1 MPAASVRVVVDRRRE
16 VVRSIA
22 LVVVAAGTV
31 ALSLARGGVSA
42 PYDWTSYSG
51 GDTMTNSARST
62 AITPATAQ
70 KLHPAWS
77 RRLDGAVFSSPL
89 YLRTGVRKPL
99 VLVATMS
106 NSLYAL
112 SAANGAVVW
121 KHSLGAPQPTV
132 CKGSYG
138 IASTPYVDRA
148 TGRVY
153 VIGARGL
160 LWALDVRTG
169 KPISGWPVRIVS
181 RTTVEFAWSGLRLRD
196 GLLYVNV
203 ASYCDV
209 PDAQNRPA
217 DGYTDAVDV
226 KKRKI
231 VARFDVVPGPA
242 NMGGA
247 WGYGGVSIDRDGS
260 VYLATGNAAVFRG
273 DKLIENAPHGESI
286 VHLTRHLRV
295 LAAAPAPD
303 KAKDNIGDEDY
314 GSSPLLFQPRG
325 CPPLVAANSKN
336 GYTYVWKRSDLAHP
350 LWSASLGPTSAN
362 EPFLGEPSWDVATR
376 LLVVTESTF
385 GAPNDLHRGV
395 SAFAPNGACTT
406 FTHRWDTNVGGGAQP
421 PALIV
426 GGVVFSAVAT
436 RQMLYAFD
444 VRTGSIL
451 WQRKINASQAPI
463 ATNGE
468 AVFVAD
474 TNGVVT
480 AYAPRS

>member
-1 MPAASVRVVVDRRRE
+1 MARAIALAVAAAAAAASL
-16 VVRSIA
+16 A
-22 LVVVAAGTV
+22 
-31 ALSLARGGVSA
+31 LARGGVSI

-51 GDTMTNSARST
+51 GDAMTNSARSKD
-62 AITPATAQ
+62 ITPATVR
-70 KLHPAWS
+70 KLRPTWS
-77 RRLDGAVFSSPL
+77 RTLDGAVFSSPL

-99 VLVATMS
+99 VLVATMA
-106 NSLYAL
+106 NSLYGL
-112 SAANGAVVW
+112 SAANGTVVW
-121 KHSLGAPQPTV
+121 KRSLGAVQPTV
-132 CKGSYG
+132 CKGNYG
-138 IASTPYVDRA
+138 IASTPYVDPA
-148 TGRVY
+148 AARVY

-169 KPISGWPVRIVS
+169 KPVAGWPVRVVS

-217 DGYTDAVDV
+217 DGYTDAIDV
-226 KKRKI
+226 KTRKI
-231 VARFDVVPGPA
+231 VARFDVVRGPA

-260 VYLATGNAAVFRG
+260 VYLATGNALILHG
-273 DKLIENAPHGESI
+273 DKLIEDAPYGESI
-286 VHLTRHLRV
+286 VHLTRRLRV

-314 GSSPLLFQPRG
+314 GSSPLLFQPSG
-325 CPPLVAANSKN
+325 CAPLVAANSKN

-350 LWSASLGPTSAN
+350 VWSANIGPTSAN
-362 EPFLGEPSWDVATR
+362 EPFLAEPSWDAATR
-376 LLVVTESTF
+376 TLVVTESTF
-385 GAPNDLHRGV
+385 GPRLHRGV
-395 SAFAPNGACTT
+395 SAFVPNGACTT
-406 FTHRWDTNVGGGAQP
+406 FAHRWDENVGGGAQP

-426 GGVVFSAVAT
+426 GGVVFTAVAAQ
-436 RQMLYAFD
+436 QMLYAFD

-463 ATNGE
+463 ATNGVS
-468 AVFVAD
+468 VFVAD

-480 AYAPRS
+480 AYAPRR

>member
-1 MPAASVRVVVDRRRE
+1 MARG
-16 VVRSIA
+16 IA
-22 LVVVAAGTV
+22 LAVVAAAAV
-31 ALSLARGGVSA
+31 ASLALARGGVSI

-62 AITPATAQ
+62 VITPSTAR
-70 KLHPAWS
+70 KLHPVWS
-77 RRLDGAVFSSPL
+77 RKLDGAVFSSPL

-106 NSLYAL
+106 NTLYAL
-112 SAANGAVVW
+112 SASNGAVVW
-121 KHSLGAPQPTV
+121 RRSLGAVQPTV
-132 CKGSYG
+132 CNGSYG
-138 IASTPYVDRA
+138 IASTPYVDPAAR
-148 TGRVY
+148 RVY
-153 VIGARGL
+153 VIGARGQ

-169 KPISGWPVRIVS
+169 KPVAGWPVRIVS

-209 PDAQNRPA
+209 PDAQKRPA

-226 KKRKI
+226 KKRKV
-231 VARFDVVPGPA
+231 VARFDVVRGPA

-247 WGYGGVSIDRDGS
+247 WGYGGVSIDQDGS
-260 VYLATGNAAVFRG
+260 IYLATGNALILHG
-273 DKLIENAPHGESI
+273 DKLIEDAPYGESI
-286 VHLTRHLRV
+286 VHLTRRLRV

-314 GSSPLLFQPRG
+314 GSSPLLFQPPG

-336 GYTYVWKRSDLAHP
+336 GYTYVWRRSDLAHP
-350 LWSASLGPTSAN
+350 VWKANLGPTSAN
-362 EPFLGEPSWDVATR
+362 EPFLAEPSWDAATR
-376 LLVVTESTF
+376 TLVVTESTF
-385 GAPNDLHRGV
+385 GPELQRGV
-395 SAFAPNGACTT
+395 SAFAPNSSCTT
-406 FTHRWDTNVGGGAQP
+406 FVHRWDSNVGGGAQP

-426 GGVVFSAVAT
+426 GGVVFGAVAAQ
-436 RQMLYAFD
+436 RMLYAFD

-463 ATNGE
+463 ATNGA

-474 TNGVVT
+474 TNGFVT
-480 AYAPRS
+480 AYAPRR